1 VKTIDYYLFPQSPYA
16 YMGHDR
22 LVAMA
27 AKAGAQIRIKPMD
40 AAKVFPVSGGLP
52 LPKRAPQRV
61 AYRMIEL
68 KRWRDYLGLPM
79 HVEPTFF
86 PVAGDPAGRMIC
98 VAANIDA
105 AKAVA
110 LAGEI
115 LKCVWERQ
123 ENIADDA
130 VLARCATAAG
140 LDGAAVL
147 AASKE
152 PAAQASYD
160 QSTQEAIDAQVFGAP
175 SYVFNGELF
184 WGQDRLDFLERAL
197 QTS

>member
-1 VKTIDYYLFPQSPYA
+1 MKTIDYYLFPQSPYA

-22 LVAMA
+22 VVAMA

-79 HVEPTFF
+79 HVEPAFF

-98 VAANIDA
+98 IAASMDA
-105 AKAVA
+105 GKAVT

-123 ENIADDA
+123 ENIADDT

-140 LDGAAVL
+140 FDGAALL
-147 AASKE
+147 ATSKE
-152 PAAQASYD
+152 PAAQAAYD
-160 QSTQEAIDAQVFGAP
+160 KSTQEAIDAQVFGAP
-175 SYVFNGELF
+175 SYVFN
-184 WGQDRLDFLERAL
+184 
-197 QTS
+197 

>member
-22 LVAMA
+22 LVTMA
-27 AKAGAQIRIKPMD
+27 AKAGTQIRIKPMD

-79 HVEPTFF
+79 HVEPAFF
-86 PVAGDPAGRMIC
+86 PVAGDSAGRLIS
-98 VAANIDA
+98 VATGVDP
-105 AKAVA
+105 AKAVT

-130 VLARCATAAG
+130 VLARCAVAAG
-140 LDGAAVL
+140 LDGSAML

-152 PAAQASYD
+152 PAAQDAYD
-160 QSTQEAIDAQVFGAP
+160 KATQDAIDAQIFGAP

-197 QTS
+197 KA

>member
-22 LVAMA
+22 LIAMA
-27 AKAGAQIRIKPMD
+27 TEAGAQIRIKPMD
-40 AAKVFPVSGGLP
+40 AAKVFPASGGLP

-61 AYRMIEL
+61 AYRMTEL

-79 HVEPTFF
+79 HVEPIFF
-86 PVAGDPAGRMIC
+86 PVAGDPAGRAIC
-98 VAANIDA
+98 VAAGMDA

-110 LAGEI
+110 LAGEV
-115 LKCVWERQ
+115 LKSVWERQ

-130 VLARCATAAG
+130 VLARCADAAG
-140 LDGAAVL
+140 LNGAAVL

-152 PAAQASYD
+152 PAAQAAYD
-160 QSTQEAIDAQVFGAP
+160 KSTQDAIDGHVFGAP
-175 SYVFNGELF
+175 TYVFNGELF

-197 QTS
+197 KAY